1 MQLRTFVDLSGKY
14 AKNLFRLLE
23 RFKNATKN
31 GVFQV
36 YMYENNIEGFCAFM
50 GIPKGTRISDID
62 IHMLNPTIKQ
72 LTQKTQKNPLE
83 PPYKSIKVIKNKA
96 KARGQK
102 VLGYTFEVVPN
113 PAIVEQ
119 EKALENAKTLPLK
132 RFGKKDLKVLEKVI
146 GARGKLSVKDK
157 NNNNFT
163 FNNAMIENIQP
174 SPKTKRI
181 CVLFRVNGF

>member
-1 MQLRTFVDLSGKY
+1 M
-14 AKNLFRLLE
+14 N
-23 RFKNATKN
+23 
-31 GVFQV
+31 
-36 YMYENNIEGFCAFM
+36 
-50 GIPKGTRISDID
+50 
-62 IHMLNPTIKQ
+62 
-72 LTQKTQKNPLE
+72 

-132 RFGKKDLKVLEKVI
+132 RFGKKDLKALEKAI
-146 GARGKLSVKDK
+146 GTRGKLSVKNKEDRD
-157 NNNNFT
+157 FT
-163 FNNAMIENIQP
+163 FNDAMIENIQP